1 MDYSLPWE
9 RRLGFGM
16 AQAKP
21 SFVVG
26 IGASA
31 GGIEALE
38 GLFREMPGDVG
49 MAFVVVAHLAPGRE
63 SALAEILGRSTSL
76 PVREAVDGETA
87 EAGYVYVIPP
97 DALVSMREGRLRVQ
111 KANPAKRERNP
122 VDVFLGSLAQDDGER
137 AIAIILS
144 GAGTDGTLGIKAVKE
159 HGGLTL
165 AQGVDGSR
173 PRHSGMPTSAI
184 ATGLI
189 DLVLPVEQI
198 PAKLVDYANGLASIA
213 DLTQVAE
220 GRGAPEKI
228 NGARKTICDILRNQ
242 VGHDF
247 AGYKER
253 TFLRRVQ
260 RRMQVLQLSSIDTYI
275 ARLRQEPDE
284 VSLLFRD
291 LLIGVTDFFRDTEA
305 FEALEKLVMP
315 RLLKGKGAGDTIRV
329 WCPGCATGEEIYSIA
344 ILLRERLDNL
354 RAVPKVQLFATD
366 IDDIAL
372 DVARAARYP
381 AALLHGMSP
390 ERLRRFFTEEGGS
403 YHLSKQIRDMCVF
416 SSHSVIRDPPFSR
429 IDLISCRN
437 LLIYISADM
446 QRQVIPVFH
455 YSLRSGGF
463 LFLGNAENVS
473 QHGDLF
479 IALDKKHRIFQRR
492 EHGSTHLAFPLLAS
506 AARLR
511 GGLEHK
517 HEPAANSLSVRR
529 SVETRV
535 LERYAPPHVLV
546 NRDGDVVYYSSRT
559 GKYLEA
565 AAGQPSRQLLAM
577 ARKGVRLDLRAALQQ
592 AMETRNPTRRERI
605 AIEVE
610 DGRIQLIDVLV
621 EPLPERDDDPLF
633 LVLFV
638 DTGPLLSPDDVAHL
652 RHAGA
657 IEPPVEQLER
667 ELRDTRERLQST
679 IEEYE
684 TALEELK
691 SANEE
696 LVSVN
701 EELQSAN
708 EELETGK
715 EEIQSVNEELHT
727 VNQELTSNIDQLNR
741 ANSDLSNLFASTQIA
756 IIFLDR
762 QLVIRSFTPAV
773 AGLFNLI
780 PTDRGRPLA
789 DMTSDLDHADLH
801 GDIRAVL
808 DTGTMIER
816 RVSRRDGK
824 AEFLMRLLPYR
835 SGEDKV
841 DGVVLT
847 FVDITTLV
855 EGERQQRT
863 LIHELDHRVRNMLAV
878 VLAMVSQTL
887 ARNPA
892 PADFATTF
900 RGRIEALA
908 RAYGLVARRRW
919 AEVSLEEVVRQEL
932 EPHLLGREDGI
943 VIEGPS
949 TLLPAKAALALGMVV
964 HELATNA
971 VKYGALSAAA
981 GRVAVK
987 WQVESNGSATP
998 GLVLHW
1004 EESNGPPTKAP
1015 ERKGFGTELVERE
1028 IRGELRGQVAFDFAP
1043 TGLQATISV
1052 PL

>member
-1 MDYSLPWE
+1 
-9 RRLGFGM
+9 M

-38 GLFREMPGDVG
+38 GLFRDMPDDVG

-76 PVREAVDGETA
+76 PVQEAVDGEA
-87 EAGYVYVIPP
+87 VEAGHVYVIPP
-97 DALVSMREGRLRVQ
+97 DTLVSMQQGRLQVR

-189 DLVLPVEQI
+189 DLIVPVEQI
-198 PAKLVDYANGLASIA
+198 PAKLVDYANGLASVA
-213 DLTQVAE
+213 DITEAAE
-220 GRGAPEKI
+220 GGGEPGKI
-228 NGARKTICDILRNQ
+228 NGARNTICEILRNQ

-247 AGYKER
+247 TGYKER

-275 ARLRQEPDE
+275 ARLRQDPDE

-305 FEALEKLVMP
+305 FEALDSLVMP
-315 RLLKGKGAGDTIRV
+315 RLLEGKGAGDTIRI

-344 ILLRERLDNL
+344 ILLRERLDRL

-366 IDDIAL
+366 IDDLAL
-372 DVARAARYP
+372 DVARTARYP
-381 AALLHGMSP
+381 AALLHGISP

-403 YHLSKQIRDMCVF
+403 YHLSKQIRDMCIF

-437 LLIYISADM
+437 LLIYIGTDL

-455 YSLRSGGF
+455 YALRSGGF
-463 LFLGNAENVS
+463 LFLGSAENVS

-479 IALDKKHRIFQRR
+479 TALDKKHRIFQRR
-492 EHGSTHLAFPLLAS
+492 EHGSSHLNFPLLAS
-506 AARLR
+506 TARPR

-517 HEPAANSLSVRR
+517 HEPAANSPSVRR
-529 SVETRV
+529 LVENRV
-535 LERYAPPHVLV
+535 LERHAPPHVLV

-565 AAGQPSRQLLAM
+565 AAGQPSRQLLGM
-577 ARKGVRLDLRAALQQ
+577 ARKGVHLDLRAALQQ
-592 AMETRNPTRRERI
+592 AMETRNPTRRDGV
-605 AIEVE
+605 AVEVE
-610 DGRIQLIDVLV
+610 DGRIQLVDILV
-621 EPLPERDDDPLF
+621 EPLPERDDDPVF

-638 DTGPLLSPDDVAHL
+638 DSGPLLTPDEAAHG
-652 RHAGA
+652 RYSGA
-657 IEPPVEQLER
+657 IEPEVEQLER

-708 EELETGK
+708 EELETSK

-727 VNQELTSNIDQLNR
+727 VNQELTSNVEQLNR
-741 ANSDLSNLFASTQIA
+741 ANSDLRNLFASTQIA

-789 DMTSDLDHADLH
+789 DMTDDLDHPGLH

-808 DTGTMIER
+808 DTGQVIEK
-816 RVSRRDGK
+816 RVSRRDGRTH
-824 AEFLMRLLPYR
+824 FLMRALPYR
-835 SGEDKV
+835 AGESSL

-847 FVDITTLV
+847 FVDITNLV
-855 EGERQQRT
+855 EGERQQQT
-863 LIHELDHRVRNMLAV
+863 LVHELNHRVRNMLTV
-878 VLAMVSQTL
+878 VMAIASQTL
-887 ARNPA
+887 ARNPE
-892 PADFATTF
+892 PADFAQAFT
-900 RGRIEALA
+900 GRVEALT
-908 RAYGLVARRRW
+908 RAYGLVARQQW
-919 AEVSLEEVVRQEL
+919 GDVPLEDVVRAEL

-943 VIEGPS
+943 VIEGPR
-949 TLLPAKAALALGMVV
+949 TMLRGKAAVALGMVL

-971 VKYGALSAAA
+971 VKYGALSATI
-981 GRVAVK
+981 GRLAVT
-987 WQVESNGSATP
+987 WQVENSA
-998 GLVLHW
+998 GQRKSLDLHW
-1004 EESNGPPTKAP
+1004 VESDGPPMVVP
-1015 ERKGFGTELVERE
+1015 DRKGFGTELVERE
-1028 IRGELRGQVAFDFAP
+1028 IRHELDGQVTLDFAP
-1043 TGLQATISV
+1043 DGLRAAITI